1 VTQPSSA
8 ELADFLVEWRE
19 GPWPL
24 DWGQIFGRAAPL
36 VLEIGFGN
44 GEFLLDQAERSPE
57 RDHVGLELSWSATAR
72 LLRRLAPSRGC
83 NTSRLP
89 NVRAVLA
96 DAEVALQRLFASES
110 LAEVF
115 VNHPCP
121 WPKTRH
127 HERRLLGPE
136 GLALLA
142 ERMRTGA
149 RLTVVTDHAEYAA
162 WLADAL
168 GSQQALVSCH
178 ATAAAPEPAGRRTTK
193 YQRLAMAAGAAIH
206 YFEWRKARAP
216 AAVLLPTDPPGPMPS
231 LTLQGR
237 HDERALFDGFRPEL
251 RRETRD
257 GFEVAVR
264 LLDVY
269 RREPVR
275 SPHSPHSSGAWLV
288 EALVLEGRLRQQ
300 FAILVVPRGE
310 RELLVKLADLAR
322 PYPTFGVKRALEAVA
337 RFLLARHPEL
347 SLVHHNLGAE
357 LLSDAA
363 PPPPAEDPGAE

>member
-8 ELADFLVEWRE
+8 ELAAFLVEWRE

-24 DWGQIFGRAAPL
+24 DWAGIFGRAAPL
-36 VLEIGFGN
+36 ALEIGFGN
-44 GEFLLDQAERSPE
+44 GEFLLDQAQRSPE
-57 RDHVGLELSWSATAR
+57 RDHVGLELSWSAAAR
-72 LLRRLAPSRGC
+72 LLRRLASA
-83 NTSRLP
+83 RLP

-149 RLTVVTDHAEYAA
+149 RLTVVTDHAQYAA
-162 WLADAL
+162 WLAEAL
-168 GSQQALVSCH
+168 RSQPALVSCH
-178 ATAAAPEPAGRRTTK
+178 PSVEAPEPPGRRTTK
-193 YQRLAMAAGAAIH
+193 YQRLAMAAGATLH
-206 YFEWRKARAP
+206 YFEWRKARPP

-237 HDERALFDGFRPEL
+237 HDERALFEGFRPEI

-257 GFEVAVR
+257 GIEVAVR

-269 RREPVR
+269 RRQPVDPR
-275 SPHSPHSSGAWLV
+275 DLHHGSEAWLV

-300 FAILVVPRGE
+300 FAVLVVTRGE

-347 SLVHHNLGAE
+347 SLLHHNLGGE
-357 LLSDAA
+357 LLSGAA
-363 PPPPAEDPGAE
+363 PPPSAAPAEDPGRE